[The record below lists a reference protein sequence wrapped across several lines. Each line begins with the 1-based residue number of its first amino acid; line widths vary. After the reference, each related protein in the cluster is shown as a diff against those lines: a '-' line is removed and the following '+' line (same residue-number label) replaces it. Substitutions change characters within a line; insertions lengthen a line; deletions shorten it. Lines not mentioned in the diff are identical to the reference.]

1 MRKLEL
7 ISKLEVMAETC
18 ESLRESNTSKYS
30 QARYYDGKAD
40 AYKVVIK
47 MLEEKRK

>member
-7 ISKLEVMAETC
+7 IIKLEVMAEVC
-18 ESLRESNTSKYS
+18 ESLRESNINKYS
-30 QARYYDGKAD
+30 QARCYDGKAD
-40 AYKVVIK
+40 AYNVVIK